1 MYPIEVLDDSNYPII
16 QAAKED
22 DSTLVSKLEQ
32 ENNEFGGDCCGVF
45 ILASSI
51 ILIIV
56 TFPVSIFMCI
66 RVIHEYERA
75 VIFRLGRVMKSN
87 GPGMFFVVPCID
99 HVSLQGLEKNW
110 NFFWKINRQ

>member
-1 MYPIEVLDDSNYPII
+1 
-16 QAAKED
+16 
-22 DSTLVSKLEQ
+22 
-32 ENNEFGGDCCGVF
+32 
-45 ILASSI
+45 
-51 ILIIV
+51 
-56 TFPVSIFMCI
+56 MCI
-66 RVIHEYERA
+66 KVIQEYERA